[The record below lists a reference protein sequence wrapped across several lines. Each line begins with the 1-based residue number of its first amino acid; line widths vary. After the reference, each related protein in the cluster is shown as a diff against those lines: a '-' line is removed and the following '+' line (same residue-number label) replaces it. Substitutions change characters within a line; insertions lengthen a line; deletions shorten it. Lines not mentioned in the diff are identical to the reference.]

1 MRNGKHRLGL
11 IGLCLTAAFA
21 LTAFVGASGA
31 QAAGCT
37 AASPTLKPC
46 WMVNGNV
53 TSELKVELGIE
64 IEPLGEKKEKHV
76 VLLSKALE
84 APIAIL
90 CEVAEAV
97 NPEVLLAEGV
107 AHGTINFT
115 VCQTFLKNE
124 PTPSAACKPAEPIVA
139 KGLLLINLHPAGK
152 ANTLAEPTP
161 GVTKFTTI
169 SLGEE
174 CAVGEKFDVTG
185 QLWLEDCLG
194 TPETELEVHLV
205 QENTVAA
212 KELGG
217 LFFGVNKASLDGSAN
232 IRIKEAGVAKKFSV
246 LAA

>member
-21 LTAFVGASGA
+21 LTALVGASGA

-37 AASPTLKPC
+37 AAAPTAKPC

-76 VLLSKALE
+76 VLLSTALKV
-84 APIAIL
+84 PIAIL
-90 CEVAEAV
+90 CEVAEAA

-107 AHGTINFT
+107 AHGEIKFR
-115 VCQTFLKNE
+115 VCQTFLENK
-124 PTPSAACKPAEPIVA
+124 TTASAACKPAEPIVA
-139 KGLLLINLHPAGK
+139 KGLLLISLHPEGK
-152 ANTLAEPTP
+152 ANVLAEPTP
-161 GVTKFTTI
+161 GVKKFTTV

-174 CAVGEKFDVTG
+174 CAVGNEFEITG

-205 QENTVAA
+205 QENKVAA
-212 KELGG
+212 EKLGG